1 MYSTLRQIIILL
13 IIINFCI
20 SFRLLS
26 NVKSS
31 KSNGSLFLP
40 IYNKQIFAYNS
51 IHSRLYMASKSTDSS
66 KPKKSLLL
74 IRKRT
79 KPSIR
84 DKAIKE
90 TTSSDSINIDEDE
103 LKRLWT
109 ATGKSLSSFNIR
121 QAILLSISNDDDS
134 YDDDED
140 GFIDLTTHT
149 SSSTSKS
156 TAPLSSIISTLS
168 KNNNNKASSPTTSSS
183 LPTTTTSSPTPRSTS
198 TTTPSTRSVGI
209 DLGTTYSA
217 ISIMEAGRPKIIP
230 INGDRIIPS
239 IVGYL
244 PNNTILVGELARRQ
258 MVVNPHNTFASVKR
272 VIGRT
277 INEILTNGDKLSTLK
292 IDNKNVNKHTICTLK
307 CPILNRPLLPE
318 EVSAEVLK
326 QLLSAASTYI
336 GTNTPI
342 TNAVITVPAYYMPS
356 QCQATER
363 AGKLAGLNKIKLLRE
378 PEAAALA
385 YGLARKSPQVVL
397 VFDLGGGT
405 FDVSILEVGGGLVE
419 VIATSGDAHLVSI
432 RWYLVYTPMC
442 TCMCMYILVY
452 MCIVYPVCVC

>member
-1 MYSTLRQIIILL
+1 
-13 IIINFCI
+13 
-20 SFRLLS
+20 
-26 NVKSS
+26 
-31 KSNGSLFLP
+31 
-40 IYNKQIFAYNS
+40 
-51 IHSRLYMASKSTDSS
+51 MASKPTDSS
-66 KPKKSLLL
+66 KPEKRLLS
-74 IRKRT
+74 IRKRIN
-79 KPSIR
+79 PSISN
-84 DKAIKE
+84 INNSNVNE
-90 TTSSDSINIDEDE
+90 NSINIDEDE

-109 ATGKSLSSFNIR
+109 STGKPLSSFNIQ
-121 QAILLSISNDDDS
+121 QAILLIIDNNDGSDD
-134 YDDDED
+134 DDDED

-149 SSSTSKS
+149 SASSTATKS
-156 TAPLSSIISTLS
+156 TASLSSIISTLN
-168 KNNNNKASSPTTSSS
+168 KDNNKSSLTSSSSSPTTTTT
-183 LPTTTTSSPTPRSTS
+183 TTTTSPTPRTTS
-198 TTTPSTRSVGI
+198 TTTPSTTRSVGI

-292 IDNKNVNKHTICTLK
+292 IDNKNVNKHAICTLK
-307 CPILNRPLLPE
+307 CPILSRPLLPE

-342 TNAVITVPAYYMPS
+342 TNAVITVPAYYMPT

-432 RWYLVYTPMC
+432 LWYLVYTS
-442 TCMCMYILVY
+442 
-452 MCIVYPVCVC
+452 MCIVYAVYVC

>member
-1 MYSTLRQIIILL
+1 
-13 IIINFCI
+13 
-20 SFRLLS
+20 
-26 NVKSS
+26 
-31 KSNGSLFLP
+31 
-40 IYNKQIFAYNS
+40 
-51 IHSRLYMASKSTDSS
+51 MASKPTDSS
-66 KPKKSLLL
+66 KPQKRLLS

-79 KPSIR
+79 KPSKR

-109 ATGKSLSSFNIR
+109 STGKSLSSFNIE
-121 QAILLSISNDDDS
+121 QAILLSISNDNNSDGSDE
-134 YDDDED
+134 DDDED

-149 SSSTSKS
+149 SGSSSSSTAAS
-156 TAPLSSIISTLS
+156 TTSLSSIISTLN
-168 KNNNNKASSPTTSSS
+168 KNNDNPSFTSSS
-183 LPTTTTSSPTPRSTS
+183 SSTTTTSSTARTTSPITPTPSA
-198 TTTPSTRSVGI
+198 RSVGI

-336 GTNTPI
+336 GSDTI
-342 TNAVITVPAYYMPS
+342 ANAVITVPAYYMPT